1 MIYEMAENPTREQL
15 AQLRALKLD
24 RALWMISLLK
34 FRTFAQYE
42 DGSDK
47 EMSGRDAYARYGDAL
62 EPFVN
67 AAGGRLVAMGD
78 YKGLFIGSGAFDFD
92 VATIVEFPSVARWF
106 DLLNSKDVLAISVH
120 RKAGLEKQLLFLA
133 EPRTAI

>member
-1 MIYEMAENPTREQL
+1 MAENPTREQL
-15 AQLRALKLD
+15 AHLRSLTLD

-34 FRTFAQYE
+34 FRTVALYE
-42 DGSDK
+42 DGRDK
-47 EMSGRDAYARYGDAL
+47 ELSGRAAYARYGDAL
-62 EPFVN
+62 QPFVN

-92 VATIVEFPSVARWF
+92 VATIVEFPTVVGWF
-106 DLLNSKDVLAISVH
+106 ELLNSKDVLAISLH

-133 EPRTAI
+133 EPRTSV